1 MAEKDQKIFD
11 NTIDTLINSA
21 ASDVINEIFDEI
33 DTSINDNEITFSDK
47 HIKEI
52 NKILSSEKHAAEKIK
67 YHRINKRILLVAI
80 IVMTIILVAA
90 LSVGAD
96 RLKFLNY
103 FMNINKTDTEFRK
116 DDMIYEEEYSLG
128 DDVNKT
134 DSEIKYEVIANY
146 IPDNFTIDSIE
157 YTNSN
162 YVVTYKYQDYY
173 FSIFK
178 GIVPD
183 SHGVDTE
190 NAKTEYIDINGNKA
204 FLSSKPEVIILF
216 WIENDTLYQIDG
228 NLDKETIIKIAEN
241 VK

>member
-1 MAEKDQKIFD
+1 MNEKDQKIFD

-21 ASDVINEIFDEI
+21 ASDVINEMFDEI

-52 NKILSSEKHAAEKIK
+52 NKILASEKHNTEKIK

-80 IVMTIILVAA
+80 ITMVIILVTA

-116 DDMIYEEEYSLG
+116 DDKIYEEEYSTY
-128 DDVNKT
+128 DE
-134 DSEIKYEVIANY
+134 SENQFEITLNY
-146 IPDNFTIDSIE
+146 IPNNFELSDVTNVRELYSVR
-157 YTNSN
+157 YTNGD
-162 YVVTYKYQDYY
+162 KYFDVD
-173 FSIFK
+173 K

-183 SHGVDTE
+183 SYGVDTE
-190 NAKTEYIDINGNKA
+190 NAKTKYVDINGNKA
-204 FLSSKPEVIILF
+204 FLSSKPEVVILF
-216 WIENDTLYQIDG
+216 WIENDTLYQVDG

>member
-1 MAEKDQKIFD
+1 MTEKDQKIFD

-21 ASDVINEIFDEI
+21 ASDVINEMFDEI

-52 NKILSSEKHAAEKIK
+52 NKILASEKHNMGKIK

-80 IVMTIILVAA
+80 IAMVIILVTA

-116 DDMIYEEEYSLG
+116 DDKIYEEEYLTY
-128 DDVNKT
+128 DE
-134 DSEIKYEVIANY
+134 SENQFEITLNY
-146 IPDNFTIDSIE
+146 IPNNFELSDVTNVRELYSVR
-157 YTNSN
+157 YTNGD
-162 YVVTYKYQDYY
+162 KYFDVD
-173 FSIFK
+173 K

-183 SHGVDTE
+183 SYGVDTE
-190 NAKTEYIDINGNKA
+190 NAKTKYVDINGNKA
-204 FLSSKPEVIILF
+204 FLSSKPEVKILT
-216 WIENDTLYQIDG
+216 WISNNILYQVDG
-228 NLDKETIIKIAEN
+228 NIDEETLITIAKNLE
-241 VK
+241 